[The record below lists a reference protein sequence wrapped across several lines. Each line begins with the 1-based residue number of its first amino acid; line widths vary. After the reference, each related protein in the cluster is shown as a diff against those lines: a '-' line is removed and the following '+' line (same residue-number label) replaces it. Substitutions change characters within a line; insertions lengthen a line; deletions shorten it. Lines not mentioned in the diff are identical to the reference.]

1 MKKSKYEVNNMNHQK
16 GEALNV
22 GFDGSDNL
30 EFHGAKVTSE
40 CNARRNNGGVSLNG
54 LFLNR

>member
-1 MKKSKYEVNNMNHQK
+1 MTHQK

-22 GFDGSDNL
+22 GFDKSVKL
-30 EFHGAKVTSE
+30 EFNGAKVTSE
-40 CNARRNNGGVSLNG
+40 CNVRRNNGDVSLNC